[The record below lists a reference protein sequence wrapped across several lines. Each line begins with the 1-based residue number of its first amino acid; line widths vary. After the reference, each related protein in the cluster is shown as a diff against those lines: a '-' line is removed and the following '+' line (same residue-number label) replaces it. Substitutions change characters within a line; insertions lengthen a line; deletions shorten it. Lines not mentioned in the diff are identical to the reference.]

1 MMELSDYRRGLFQ
14 WDTGRSLI
22 VTEKDITEV
31 HFQLLPPPS
40 GSTETTDVPV
50 TDGVAQIPDD
60 LLQVGLPLRAYAW
73 GDGYSHYDQTLCVTK
88 REKPTGYASTPAD
101 AITLESV
108 QAKLQ
113 AEIDGKIQ
121 MPDGGDAGDVLKKTG
136 SGVEWGQAAGQS
148 DWAENDETAPG
159 YVKNRPGAYVVS
171 ETLTVL
177 DKQFQQSDFEASS
190 MGYATETALQNPI
203 IVDAVYTV
211 KIGNETYTAPSL
223 KFTQAGNEMVGIGAI
238 DENKFPDLSKY
249 PFYLGSDAGATEEAW
264 LYLKDAPQSD
274 VSISISGGLV
284 NIEKIPAKFLDTSA
298 LEEQI
303 SDASIASGNAL
314 QGAQAAYQLANNALP
329 KSGGYIIKSVT
340 DPYETV
346 FGISITK
353 LQSSG
358 EKDTSFAVATDHYG
372 QRISRYTK
380 SGKSAMNMDLTPTT
394 QSYGEGKQNFF
405 TLRTFTSAS
414 GTNEIAE
421 ETVINVSLVKEVTM
435 LSSTAGSTKKFKI
448 TVDDTGTLTAT
459 EVT

>member
-73 GDGYSHYDQTLCVTK
+73 GDGYSHYDQTFCVTK

-148 DWAENDETAPG
+148 DWMENDETSPG

-177 DKQFQQSDFEASS
+177 DKQFQPSDFEASS
-190 MGYATETALQNPI
+190 MGGYVTETALQNTI
-203 IVDAVYTV
+203 QEIEYTV
-211 KIGNETYTAPSL
+211 QFGSETYIVQGA
-223 KFTQAGNEMVGIGAI
+223 KFTQMDQTTAYIGAVNA
-238 DENKFPDLSKY
+238 NKYPDLDKY
-249 PFYLGSDAGATEEAW
+249 PFFLGCVAGETAEAW

-274 VSISISGGLV
+274 VSIRVSRNAREIV
-284 NIEKIPAKFLDTSA
+284 KIPAICLDTSKIENDVKNLKSA
-298 LEEQI
+298 VTFFE
-303 SDASIASGNAL
+303 
-314 QGAQAAYQLANNALP
+314 NNMFL
-329 KSGGYIIKSVT
+329 K
-340 DPYETV
+340 
-346 FGISITK
+346 
-353 LQSSG
+353 SG
-358 EKDTSFAVATDHYG
+358 EK
-372 QRISRYTK
+372 
-380 SGKSAMNMDLTPTT
+380 
-394 QSYGEGKQNFF
+394 
-405 TLRTFTSAS
+405 
-414 GTNEIAE
+414 EI
-421 ETVINVSLVKEVTM
+421 VL
-435 LSSTAGSTKKFKI
+435 LSSTAGSAKKFKI
-448 TVDDTGTLTAT
+448 TVDDTGTLTTT

>member
-22 VTEKDITEV
+22 VTEKDITGV

-73 GDGYSHYDQTLCVTK
+73 GDGYSHYDQTFCVTK

-148 DWAENDETAPG
+148 DWMENDETSPG
-159 YVKNRPGAYVVS
+159 YVKNRPGGYIES
-171 ETLTVL
+171 TLITVI
-177 DKQFQQSDFEASS
+177 DKNFQPSDFEASS
-190 MGYATETALQNPI
+190 MGYKTETALQNPI
-203 IVDAVYTV
+203 AVDAVYTV

-223 KFTQAGNEMVGIGAI
+223 KFTQFESEMVCIGAI
-238 DENKFPDLSKY
+238 DENKYPDLSKY

-274 VSISISGGLV
+274 VSIRISENV
-284 NIEKIPAKFLDTSA
+284 REIVKIPAICLDTSKIEKDVKN
-298 LEEQI
+298 LE
-303 SDASIASGNAL
+303 
-314 QGAQAAYQLANNALP
+314 AA
-329 KSGGYIIKSVT
+329 VT
-340 DPYETV
+340 FFEKNM
-346 FGISITK
+346 FLK
-353 LQSSG
+353 SG
-358 EKDTSFAVATDHYG
+358 EK
-372 QRISRYTK
+372 
-380 SGKSAMNMDLTPTT
+380 
-394 QSYGEGKQNFF
+394 
-405 TLRTFTSAS
+405 
-414 GTNEIAE
+414 EI
-421 ETVINVSLVKEVTM
+421 IL